1 MISLANRKKKAVYSQ
16 LFKFRFKNHLHPHT
30 LPLNPKISLLV
41 LSIFC
46 SWHFSARAQKQ
57 AATGV
62 LAPELKTNNHYTAA
76 VTHATASQNSHPLN
90 ASDKPRQTETGV
102 LDGYVQASDGSPVP
116 GVTVALAETRVVRI
130 TDKNG
135 YFQLKAPSGKYKML
149 VSYTGSRTFESDVE
163 ITARDTVHL
172 APIHLQEDIHSL
184 SEVTVKGRRNRY
196 GAKNSLYVMRLPVSD
211 MENPQVYTSISGQL
225 LQEQNLTSY
234 QDAFKNISG
243 SGVPS
248 TANNGRVTMSSR
260 GFKVRSQI
268 VDGVSG
274 YTMTDIDPA
283 NIERIEVIKGP
294 SSTLFGA
301 GAGGSTTSFGGV
313 VNIVTK
319 TPYDG
324 VGGAASYTGGSYGLN
339 RITFDGNTPLNSDHT
354 ILLRMTGAHNDN
366 KTNQDAGFLKS
377 TFLAPS
383 LYVQVNN
390 RVSVN
395 VNTAFFHR
403 DATSPYWFTP
413 TKKTVYNRATELP
426 INYDLSFINND
437 VYFTATQFN
446 VNAQIKTQI
455 SKEWLSQTSIAH
467 TTNDLSGPMVSL
479 TGITDSTLYRSISAG
494 LSNYQTFQLQQNF
507 IGDFKIGDK
516 RNRIVMGLN
525 YLDYNSNAN
534 TTTVK
539 MDTTNFMHP
548 DPSYYNFNMA
558 AINNRLAEAA
568 YKKSA
573 GDQKSYSAYVSDV
586 FSLLENL
593 NLMASLRV
601 DRFENGG
608 AKNDLTGAVSGK
620 YAQTALSPKFG
631 MVYQPVLNKVSLF
644 ANYQDGFN
652 NVGGMDYQ
660 GNSFKPE
667 NGRQFE
673 AGTKLNLLHGLLTST
688 LSYYYIKVENTL
700 RADLDHDGF
709 SVQDGTQ
716 QSKGFEAELTSNPL
730 PGLDIFGGY
739 AYNDSKYLKADDG
752 LEGTRPDGA
761 GPKHTA
767 NLWASYKILDGWAK
781 GLGIGFGGVYGTQLD
796 NLKGLTGFIV
806 PEYLVTDG
814 SLFYERSIYRLT
826 LKVNNLGNERYW
838 NNRLQLQQ
846 MRNISASIMI
856 HF

>member
-1 MISLANRKKKAVYSQ
+1 MTFLTHNNADGRNDPK
-16 LFKFRFKNHLHPHT
+16 LHRAHT
-30 LPLNPKISLLV
+30 PSKISVLVFLL
-41 LSIFC
+41 LC
-46 SWHFSARAQKQ
+46 GWQLRARAQQQ
-57 AATGV
+57 APAVRTAPAQQSTPRNKGDENRQPAQGQTGV
-62 LAPELKTNNHYTAA
+62 IE
-76 VTHATASQNSHPLN
+76 
-90 ASDKPRQTETGV
+90 
-102 LDGYVQASDGSPVP
+102 GYVYASDGTAVP
-116 GVTVALAETRVVRI
+116 GVTIALAETRVQRI

-135 YFQLKAPSGKYKML
+135 FYRLKAPAGKYKML
-149 VSYTGSRTFESDVE
+149 VTYTGSATHESFVTVR
-163 ITARDTVHL
+163 INDTIRL
-172 APIHLQEDIHSL
+172 EPIHLEEDIHSL
-184 SEVTVKGRRNRY
+184 SEVTVKGRRNKY
-196 GAKNSLYVMRLPVSD
+196 GTKNSIYVMRLPISD
-211 MENPQVYTSISGQL
+211 MESPQVYTSIGHQL
-225 LQEQNLTSY
+225 LLEQNLTSY

-268 VDGVSG
+268 IDGVSG

-294 SSTLFGA
+294 SSSLFGS

-324 VGGAASYTGGSYGLN
+324 TGGQASYTGGSYGLN
-339 RITFDGNTPLNSDHT
+339 RITFDANTPLNSDHT
-354 ILLRMTGAHNDN
+354 ILFRMTGARNDN
-366 KTNQDAGFLKS
+366 KSNQDAGFLKS

-395 VNTAFFHR
+395 VNTEFFHR
-403 DATSPYWFTP
+403 NATSPYWMTP
-413 TKKTVYNRATELP
+413 TSKTKFKRAKDLP
-426 INYDLSFINND
+426 INYDLSFTNND

-455 SKEWLSQTSIAH
+455 SQQWLSQTSIAH
-467 TTNDLSGPMVSL
+467 TTNDIDGPMLSL
-479 TGITDSTLYRSISAG
+479 NGITDSTLTRSINAG
-494 LSNYQTFQLQQNF
+494 VQNFQTFQIQQNF

-516 RNRIVMGLN
+516 RNRMVLGLN
-525 YLDYNSNAN
+525 YLDYNDNSN
-534 TTTVK
+534 TTSLNI
-539 MDTTNFMHP
+539 DTTNFIHP
-548 DPSYYNFNMA
+548 DKSYYNFNRA
-558 AINNRLAEAA
+558 LVNNRLADAA

-573 GDQKSYSAYVSDV
+573 ADQKSYSAYVSDV
-586 FSLLENL
+586 FSLFDNL

-608 AKNDLTGAVSGK
+608 KHNDLTGETSGDFN
-620 YAQTALSPKFG
+620 QTALSPKFG
-631 MVYQPVLNKVSLF
+631 IVYQPVLNKVSLF

-652 NVGGMDYQ
+652 NVGGTDYE

-667 NGRQFE
+667 NGKQFE
-673 AGTKLNLLHGLLTST
+673 AGTKLNLLHGLLTGT

-700 RADLDHDGF
+700 RSDLDHDGF

-716 QSKGFEAELTSNPL
+716 ESKGFEAELTTNPL
-730 PGLDIFGGY
+730 PGLDIFAGY
-739 AYNDSKYLKADDG
+739 AYNESQYLKADDG
-752 LEGTRPDGA
+752 LKGTRPDGA
-761 GPKHTA
+761 GPKNTA
-767 NLWASYKILDGWAK
+767 NLWASYKILNSWAK

-796 NLKGLTGFIV
+796 NLKHLTGFTV
-806 PEYLVTDG
+806 PSYLVTDA

-826 LKVNNLGNERYW
+826 LKVNNLGNESYW
-838 NNRLQLQQ
+838 NNRLQLQP
-846 MRNISASIMI
+846 MRNMSASIMI

>member
-1 MISLANRKKKAVYSQ
+1 MTSQTSKKLRHPSAMQ
-16 LFKFRFKNHLHPHT
+16 LRPG
-30 LPLNPKISLLV
+30 ISLLF

-46 SWHFSARAQKQ
+46 HWQLSAQTSRPEAMDT
-57 AATGV
+57 AALQQTQ
-62 LAPELKTNNHYTAA
+62 PHHTYTALNSGP
-76 VTHATASQNSHPLN
+76 ATLKNRQNPAN
-90 ASDKPRQTETGV
+90 ATRPGPAATGV
-102 LDGYVQASDGSPVP
+102 LDGYVLTSDDSPVP
-116 GVTVALAETRVVRI
+116 GVTVQLAETRVVRI

-135 YFQLKAPSGKYKML
+135 YFQLKAPAGKYKML
-149 VSYTGSRTFESDVE
+149 VSYTGSRTFESYVQ
-163 ITARDTVHL
+163 IIAADTVHL
-172 APIHLQEDIHSL
+172 EPIHLQEDIHSL

-196 GAKNSLYVMRLPVSD
+196 GSKNSIYVMRLPISD

-324 VGGAASYTGGSYGLN
+324 VGGSASYTGGSYGLN

-354 ILLRMTGAHNDN
+354 VLFRMTGAHNDN
-366 KTNQDAGFLKS
+366 KSNQDAGFLKS

-395 VNTAFFHR
+395 VNTEFFHR

-413 TKKTVYNRATELP
+413 SKKTVYKTAPDLP
-426 INYDLSFINND
+426 INYNLSFINND
-437 VYFTATQFN
+437 VYFTASQFN

-455 SKEWLSQTSIAH
+455 SKQWLSQTSFAH
-467 TTNDLSGPMVSL
+467 TTNDVNGPTVSL
-479 TGITDSTLYRSISAG
+479 TGVTDSTLYRSISAG
-494 LSNYQTFQLQQNF
+494 LNNYQSFQIQQNF
-507 IGDFKIGDK
+507 IGDFKIADK
-516 RNRIVMGLN
+516 RNRIVLGLN
-525 YLDYNSNAN
+525 YLDFNSSSN
-534 TTTVK
+534 TTSIK
-539 MDTTNFMHP
+539 MDTANFLHP
-548 DPSYYNFNMA
+548 DNSYYNFNMA
-558 AINNRLAEAA
+558 AVNNRLADAT
-568 YKKSA
+568 YKKNA

-586 FSLLENL
+586 FSLRENL
-593 NLMASLRV
+593 NLMASVRV
-601 DRFENGG
+601 DRFEDGG
-608 AKNDLTGAVSGK
+608 TANDLTGKLSGK
-620 YAQTALSPKFG
+620 YGQTALSPKFG
-631 MVYQPVLNKVSLF
+631 VVYQPVLNRVSLF

-652 NVGGMDYQ
+652 NVAGTDYE

-667 NGRQFE
+667 NGKQFE
-673 AGTKLNLLHGLLTST
+673 AGTKLNLLHGLLTGT

-700 RADLDHDGF
+700 RDDLEHDGF
-709 SVQDGTQ
+709 SIQNGTQ

-730 PGLDIFGGY
+730 PGLDIFAGY

-752 LEGTRPDGA
+752 LVGTRPDGA
-761 GPKHTA
+761 GPKNTA
-767 NLWASYKILDGWAK
+767 NLWASYKVLSGWAK
-781 GLGIGFGGVYGTQLD
+781 GLGIGFGGIYGTQLD
-796 NLKGLTGFIV
+796 NLKGFTGFVV
-806 PEYLVTDG
+806 PDYLITDG

-846 MRNISASIMI
+846 MRNVSASIMI